1 MSGVAGCIGPMQF
14 RVLPPPRVE
23 ARILSGEQLTATEPG
38 RGVTVVVGG
47 PGTGKT
53 TVLAAAAARR
63 VREGGAL
70 ERLVVLAHSRSAAQ
84 QLRREITRQLSAA
97 QVNPQVTTI
106 HGLALGL
113 LRRYWP
119 HEDAPWRLLRAPE
132 QEQRIR
138 ELIPGMS
145 PGAWP
150 EAVRAALGTRAFA
163 RQLRDVLA
171 RARQLSM
178 DPERLAVLAAAAG
191 DEAFAAAARFMEDY
205 LTVGDFSGTLDY
217 TELVYRTRLLLTEPG
232 VAAGVRASFDA
243 VLIDDVQEADPAQV
257 RLLTDLA
264 GLGLP
269 LLAAGDPRQRIGGYR
284 GASPTALADVAA
296 LPGARLLTLGQG
308 HRATAPVAEALEA
321 LSVRIGPRLAPPSPR
336 PVDGVGEARARV
348 FDDESAE
355 LAHVAAELR
364 QCVAVDGL
372 AWSDLAVVTRA
383 GRTQLSSVAREL
395 LRLGVPVDVSGDEI
409 ALSEQPAV
417 STLLLALTVAAR
429 ASGPEADEA
438 RLLVSSPLCG
448 LDGVAQRRLGRE
460 LLARHRH
467 LGHSQAL
474 LAKSLA
480 DPVLL
485 EGLQSTEAE
494 ALRALGTLLE
504 EASARMAG
512 GAEVQ
517 ETLWHLWDGTGWA
530 DRLREQA
537 LRGSRRANAD
547 LDAIVELFDLA
558 SRQEDLRGA
567 AGAQTF
573 LGEISGQEIP
583 ADTGRELTAAGRGVR
598 VVTAHRTRGLGWDR
612 VWVVGVQE
620 GLWPRL
626 TRAGLLLDSERLGPE
641 ELAPPGAVPQLG
653 NERQLFYVACSRARS
668 ALHVSGVQGVD
679 GEGGRPSRFLAELG
693 VEVERIHG
701 RPDKLLSAAA
711 LVGDLRRAA
720 ADESASPGL
729 RRAAALRL
737 ADLAA
742 VATQDGGQAF
752 PGADP
757 DQWWGTAGPTSSAAE
772 HGGPVIITGS
782 SLETLLECPRRWFL
796 SRRAKAE
803 AGRKSRASVGD
814 VVHLLAKHAATDNLS
829 ADQMRAKLDEV
840 WLQIPFETEWLSVTE
855 RSEIDQAIER
865 FSRYHQ
871 HNPNTLLAVERRFRV
886 PLTVDGAEVV
896 LDGTVDR
903 LERLPDGRLRVVDMK
918 TGRRVLKEADVADHA
933 QLGIYQLAASLGA
946 FDDLAPGERSVAP
959 PALLFL
965 RDGDALPTLVAQPSI
980 DEVPRLAGVEPGPGP
995 TWVHDRIAEGVAVIR
1010 EARFDAVECDA
1021 CRYCAFAASCPAR
1034 GPRTGAAR

>member
-1 MSGVAGCIGPMQF
+1 MGHMHF

-23 ARILSGEQLTATEPG
+23 AHILNGDQSAAAEPS

-53 TVLAAAAARR
+53 TLLAAAAARR
-63 VREGGAL
+63 VREGGSL
-70 ERLVVLAHSRSAAQ
+70 ERLVVLSHSRPAAQ
-84 QLRREITRQLSAA
+84 QLRREISRRLTVA

-113 LRRYWP
+113 MRRYWP

-132 QEQRIR
+132 QEGRIR
-138 ELIPGMS
+138 ELISGMS

-150 EAVRAALGTRAFA
+150 ESVRGALGTRAFA

-171 RARQLSM
+171 RARQFSL
-178 DPERLAVLAAAAG
+178 DPERLTGLAVAAG
-191 DEAFAAAARFMEDY
+191 DEAFEAAARFMEDY

-243 VLIDDVQEADPAQV
+243 VLIDDVQEADPSQV
-257 RLLTDLA
+257 GLLIDLA

-269 LLAAGDPRQRIGGYR
+269 LLALGDPRQRIGGYR

-308 HRATAPVAEALEA
+308 HRGTVQVAGALEA
-321 LSVRIGPRLAPPSPR
+321 LSVRIGARLAPPSPT
-336 PVDGVGEARARV
+336 PVAGTGCVRARV
-348 FDDESAE
+348 FDDEWAE

-364 QCVAVDGL
+364 HSVAVDGL

-383 GRTQLSSVAREL
+383 GRARLSAVAREL

-417 STLLLALTVAAR
+417 STVLLALAVAAR

-448 LDGVAQRRLGRE
+448 LDGVAQRRLGRV

-480 DPVLL
+480 DPGLL
-485 EGLQSTEAE
+485 EGLEIVEAE
-494 ALRALGTLLE
+494 PVRALAAVLAET
-504 EASARMAG
+504 SARLAG

-517 ETLWHLWDGTGWA
+517 EALWHLWDGTRWA

-573 LGEISGQEIP
+573 LWEISGQEIP
-583 ADTGRELTAAGRGVR
+583 ADTGRELAVAGQGVR
-598 VVTAHRTRGLGWDR
+598 VVTAHRTRGLGWER
-612 VWVVGVQE
+612 VWVVGLQE

-626 TRAGLLLDSERLGPE
+626 TRAGLLLDSDRLGPD
-641 ELAPPGAVPQLG
+641 ELAPPGAVPQLS
-653 NERQLFYVACSRARS
+653 NERQLFYVASSRARS
-668 ALHVSGVQGVD
+668 ELHVSGVQGID

-701 RPDKLLSAAA
+701 RPDTLLSVAA

-720 ADESASPGL
+720 ADASSSPGL

-742 VATQDGGQAF
+742 VSTHDGGQAF

-757 DQWWGTAGPTSSAAE
+757 DHWWGIAGPTSSSVE
-772 HGGPVIITGS
+772 HSGPVVITGS

-829 ADQMRAKLDEV
+829 AAQMRAKLDEV

-855 RSEIDQAIER
+855 RSEIDQAVER
-865 FSRYHQ
+865 FSRYHH
-871 HNPNTLLAVERRFRV
+871 HNPNTLLGVERRFRV
-886 PLTVDGAEVV
+886 PLTIAGAEVV

-903 LERLPDGRLRVVDMK
+903 LERQPDGRLRVVDLK
-918 TGRRVLKEADVADHA
+918 TGRRVSKETDVADDA
-933 QLGIYQLAASLGA
+933 QLGIYQLVASMGA

-980 DEVPRLAGVEPGPGP
+980 DEVPRLVGVEPGPGP
-995 TWVHDRIAEGVAVIR
+995 TWVHDRIAQGVEIIR
-1010 EARFDAVECDA
+1010 GARFDAVECDA
-1021 CRYCAFAASCPAR
+1021 CRYCVFAASCPAQ
-1034 GPRTGAAR
+1034 GPRARVSR